1 MKLFLVTFEAVATL
15 CIIGLLGF
23 WVIRRRLV
31 PGTVL
36 RFLSPLAIEIALPS
50 LVFVRILRGLRPAEQ
65 PDWWLWPLRYVAFVA
80 WAGVLTA
87 LCTWCAR
94 KDRRRE
100 FAVSLFF
107 QNITFF
113 PLVVLTQMF
122 GPDSPYV
129 VDLFLIG
136 ILFSPFF
143 FNTYHLFFTRRRRGV
158 RWRKTLHPVVLASG
172 AAVLLCL
179 LGVQDRVPGFLLSSL
194 ELLGNMTVPLLML
207 ILGGNVYRDIQRGG
221 TRRLSETVKFVVV
234 KNIVFPLATLALLV
248 LLRPSKEV
256 ALILFLQSAVPP
268 ITSIPIFA
276 EREGRDAAT
285 VSRFLVGS
293 FAFSL
298 LSIPLWM
305 AVYGYY
311 FGSP

>member
-15 CIIGLLGF
+15 FIIGLLGF

-87 LCTWCAR
+87 LCTLCAR
-94 KDRRRE
+94 KDKRRE

-122 GPDSPYV
+122 GSDSPRV
-129 VDLFLIG
+129 VDLFLFG
-136 ILFSPFF
+136 ILFSPLF
-143 FNTYHLFFTRRRRGV
+143 FNTYHLFFARERRGV
-158 RWRKTLHPVVLASG
+158 RWGKTLHPVVIASG
-172 AAVLLCL
+172 AAALLCL
-179 LGVQDRVPGFLLSSL
+179 LGGQDRVPGFLLSSL
-194 ELLGNMTVPLLML
+194 ELLGDMTIPLLML
-207 ILGGNVYRDIQRGG
+207 ILGGNVYRDIQKGG
-221 TRRLSETVKFVVV
+221 QRHLFETVKFVVA

-248 LLRPSKEV
+248 VLRPSREV

-276 EREGRDAAT
+276 EREGRDAAIT
-285 VSRFLVGS
+285 GRFLVGS

-305 AVYGYY
+305 SVYGYY
-311 FGSP
+311 FASA